1 MRTKLFSNTGYGAK
15 LHKHALKSYYTF
27 VEQFAYFGTRPR
39 KVLFFRAPYEQRSL
53 QKALLVVFFFEQL
66 LSKFL
71 RDYGKLFRN
80 LEQLVESPKYGAF
93 FKVKFTYS
101 LKD

>member
-1 MRTKLFSNTGYGAK
+1 MSNVRYKKPFWLF
-15 LHKHALKSYYTF
+15 
-27 VEQFAYFGTRPR
+27 
-39 KVLFFRAPYEQRSL
+39 
-53 QKALLVVFFFEQL
+53 FFFEQL